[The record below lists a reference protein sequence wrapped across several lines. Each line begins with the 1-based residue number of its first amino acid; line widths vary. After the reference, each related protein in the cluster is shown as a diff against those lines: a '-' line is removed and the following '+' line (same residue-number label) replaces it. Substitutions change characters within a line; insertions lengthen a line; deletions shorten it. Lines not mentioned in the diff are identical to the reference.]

1 MTQISQTNKIQNL
14 NENGNG
20 TKMALDG
27 YSVTKLV
34 QIVGAFQLK

>member
-1 MTQISQTNKIQNL
+1 MTQISQTNRIQNQ

-34 QIVGAFQLK
+34 QVVGTIHLK